1 MQQPWRLVTRGAS
14 LGALTGVVLA
24 SIYAALAVPA
34 LAFWLLLT
42 NSNNGR
48 LLDALVGVTLL
59 SLCAGPFAFVLGI
72 ARPRSWAWWA
82 ARCWARFSS
91 RCTITSTTWVVRPL
105 ASSLG
110 LLVAAIALLTLNEG
124 LIDPAKPGF
133 AGYYLFFFWLVG
145 PSLLVIVGFAWVGW
159 RLGLGTSRQPLTK
172 PLREN

>member
-72 ARPRSWAWWA
+72 APA
-82 ARCWARFSS
+82 ALLGLVGGTLLGAIF
-91 RCTITSTTWVVRPL
+91 IPL
-105 ASSLG
+105 HDHINDMGRAAIGASLG
-110 LLVAAIALLTLNEG
+110 LMVAAIALLTLNEG

-145 PSLLVIVGFAWVGW
+145 PSLLAIVGFAWVGW
-159 RLGLGTSRQPLTK
+159 RLGHGTSRQPLTK